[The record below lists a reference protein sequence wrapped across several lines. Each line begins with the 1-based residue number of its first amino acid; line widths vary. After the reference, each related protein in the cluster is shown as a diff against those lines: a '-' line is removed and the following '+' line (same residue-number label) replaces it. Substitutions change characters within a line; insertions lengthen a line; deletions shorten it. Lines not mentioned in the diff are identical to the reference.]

1 MNLNAPLLPET
12 FYHIYNRGI
21 NGEDLFK
28 QERNY
33 NYFLIKYNIYLEPV
47 VKTYA
52 Y

>member
-1 MNLNAPLLPET
+1 MDLNAPLLPEK

-33 NYFLIKYNIYLEPV
+33 AYFLNKYANYLEPV
-47 VKTYA
+47 VETVF
-52 Y
+52 